1 MNGPTALP
9 QLLKQVV
16 DLLYSCIN
24 QALAVG
30 CAGDGVTKP
39 ATQRQLPLAEGVSPE
54 TEGAESL

>member
-30 CAGDGVTKP
+30 CAGGRGDKTRYSAAAPIG
-39 ATQRQLPLAEGVSPE
+39 RGRVS
-54 TEGAESL
+54 GNGRS